1 MSDMDNL
8 LQRLEALENR
18 VRELE
23 DTLAIQKLI
32 ASYGPAVD
40 GLDGEA
46 LLEMWTEDGS
56 YDFGIGDPLKGRENV
71 ARLIELDSHRA
82 YVSAGSAHVLSS
94 PRITIEGD
102 TAIAVNYSQVF
113 VKDDTGWRADRT
125 GANRWEL
132 ARTAEGWKVKSRTN
146 SLLNGNAVARELLR
160 G

>member
-1 MSDMDNL
+1 MDAL
-8 LQRLEALENR
+8 LKRLEALESR

-46 LLEMWTEDGS
+46 LLNMWGEDGS

-71 ARLIELDSHRA
+71 ARLIDLDSHRA
-82 YVSAGSAHVLSS
+82 YVSAGSAHVLSV
-94 PRITIEGD
+94 PRITIDGA
-102 TAIAVNYSQVF
+102 TATAVNYSQVF
-113 VKDDTGWRADRT
+113 VKDENGWRADRT

-132 ARTAEGWKVKSRTN
+132 IRTAEGWKVKSRTN
-146 SLLNGNAVARELLR
+146 SLLNGNAAARELLR
-160 G
+160 R